1 MAKVVPIEIIATK
14 ILEIRGK
21 RVMLDRDLAQLYGV
35 ATRRLNEQVRRN
47 RERFPEDF
55 MFQLSKEEV
64 ANLKSQF
71 ATSSWGGTRKLPY
84 VFTEQGVA
92 MLSSVLNS
100 ERAIKVNI
108 QIMRA
113 FVKLKELL
121 LTHKDLA
128 VKLEALERKY
138 VNHDK
143 KIKAIFDALQLK
155 YQLKYSNE
163 VIYYG
168 TDKAY
173 FFQSIKLPNDTL
185 RTRLG
190 NCIDFS
196 ALFASILEA
205 LGINSVIALIPG
217 HAFVGWET
225 WKESAKFQFLE
236 TTAIEKMS
244 FEDAFS
250 IGQKHMSKG
259 TYAKNPTLYDFPGSP
274 IFVQIK
280 KMREKG
286 IMPIIDF

>member
-128 VKLEALERKY
+128 IKLEALERKY

-143 KIKAIFDALQLK
+143 KIKAIFDA
-155 YQLKYSNE
+155 
-163 VIYYG
+163 
-168 TDKAY
+168 
-173 FFQSIKLPNDTL
+173 
-185 RTRLG
+185 
-190 NCIDFS
+190 
-196 ALFASILEA
+196 
-205 LGINSVIALIPG
+205 
-217 HAFVGWET
+217 
-225 WKESAKFQFLE
+225 
-236 TTAIEKMS
+236 
-244 FEDAFS
+244 
-250 IGQKHMSKG
+250 
-259 TYAKNPTLYDFPGSP
+259 
-274 IFVQIK
+274 IK
-280 KMREKG
+280 KLLEPKPVKQKRKIG
-286 IMPIIDF
+286 FHS